1 MRTKSDTL
9 TIKQQVF
16 VQKVI
21 ELLSPTKAARIAYP
35 DCKDPKDI
43 AKKNMRKPKIREAL
57 DGLMQD
63 SGITQQ
69 VAIKRAREI
78 IMQPKE
84 SDAVSVA
91 GLNLVGKWSGWEA
104 PRGKV
109 EMPSVPK
116 TPGEI
121 DEMLNKMRGD
131 TWRAS

>member
-35 DCKDPKDI
+35 DCKDSKDI
-43 AKKNMRKPKIREAL
+43 AKKNMRKPKIREAI
-57 DGLMQD
+57 DELMQN
-63 SGITQQ
+63 SGISKEL
-69 VAIKRAREI
+69 AIKRAREI

-84 SDAVSVA
+84 TDGVSIS
-91 GLNLVGKWSGWEA
+91 GLNLIGKWSGWEA

-109 EMPSVPK
+109 EMPTIPK
-116 TPGEI
+116 TADEI
-121 DEMLNKMRGD
+121 DEILIKMRLNQA
-131 TWRAS
+131 T